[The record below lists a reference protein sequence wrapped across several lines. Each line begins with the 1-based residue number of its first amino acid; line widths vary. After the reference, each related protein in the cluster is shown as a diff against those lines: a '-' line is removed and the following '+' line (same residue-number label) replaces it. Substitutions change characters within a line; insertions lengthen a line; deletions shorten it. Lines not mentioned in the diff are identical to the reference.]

1 MTLFD
6 GVYPFYP
13 QQRKAAVFDIK
24 TIIVIVVF
32 LTLACSFLLIIPG
45 IRGRAVRDPGDGQ
58 LLPLFWMLG
67 PSQVVQGEAG
77 GEPGLFLLA

>member
-13 QQRKAAVFDIK
+13 QQRKAALFDIS

-32 LTLACSFLLIIPG
+32 LTLAGSFLLIIPG
-45 IRGRAVRDPGDGQ
+45 IRGRAVSDPGHGQ
-58 LLPLFWMLG
+58 LLPIFWVLG
-67 PSQVVQGEAG
+67 
-77 GEPGLFLLA
+77 GLG